1 MRSVKQPSQISS
13 SKVSNAQSNCLGLL
27 GELETRLA
35 QNENEILQ
43 VLQMR
48 EVIFDTPAAINVDR
62 FDAVCDHLLVVDNS
76 IFPSE
81 KNSNIVGTYR
91 LVRAD
96 HAALVGGFYSADEFN
111 IGPMLKKNA
120 NLNFLEFGRS
130 CVLPNHRGK
139 RTMELLWAGSWAY
152 IKQHNIDVLF
162 GCASFSGVD
171 PQVHNEALSFL
182 HHYAAADRNYDVE
195 AMPSYKGNF
204 KLLSKAEIDPKRS
217 IKNLP
222 PMIKGYLRIGA
233 KFSTQIA
240 IDKDFNTIDVLTVL
254 PVKNIE
260 KRYINYYGA
269 NTQRHARRHAQSTK
283 SYSQS

>member
-1 MRSVKQPSQISS
+1 MRSVDQPSQLNSLN
-13 SKVSNAQSNCLGLL
+13 VVNPQSNCLGLL

-35 QNENEILQ
+35 QDEDEIMQ

-48 EVIFDTPAAINVDR
+48 ERIFDKSAAINVDR
-62 FDAVCDHLLVVDNS
+62 FDAVCDHLLVIDNS
-76 IFPSE
+76 IFPS
-81 KNSNIVGTYR
+81 KNKSNIVGTYR

-96 HAALVGGFYSADEFN
+96 HAAKVGGFYSANEFN
-111 IGPMLKKNA
+111 IAPMLKQNEE
-120 NLNFLEFGRS
+120 LNFLEFGRS

-162 GCASFSGVD
+162 GCASFSGID
-171 PQVHNEALSFL
+171 PQAHDEALSFL
-182 HHYAAADRNYDVE
+182 FHYAPADKNFDVK
-195 AMPSYKGNF
+195 ALSAFKGQV
-204 KLLSKAEIDPKRS
+204 KILPKAQIDQKRA
-217 IKNLP
+217 IRNLP

-269 NTQRHARRHAQSTK
+269 NGEKH
-283 SYSQS
+283 SQAS